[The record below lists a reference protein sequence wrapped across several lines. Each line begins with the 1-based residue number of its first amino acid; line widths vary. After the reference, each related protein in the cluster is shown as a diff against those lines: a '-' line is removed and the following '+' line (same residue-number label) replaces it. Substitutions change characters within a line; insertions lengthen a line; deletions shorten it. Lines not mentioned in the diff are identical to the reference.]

1 MSILDEPMTL
11 NEIMNA
17 LTSGYFPGFKDCDS
31 YAILNVSMN
40 NVFAGEDNTF
50 FGIADDVG
58 LHNIVFVNSAGY
70 LESTYRDNI
79 DKNILDS
86 SRIFALSIPRSEINN
101 KLCKYMRK
109 EISKR
114 DLYSSVF
121 EETLYTWDQLQFS
134 KKVICEIDES
144 VIPSM
149 VESSIYQGYMIPNSN
164 GNWYNLRTLKEYKQS
179 EVYPGFYVEANKN
192 KTIMEQILIGGA
204 YYSQPINEGVNKDII
219 AEYLDALKE
228 YTGYLRESNKY
239 LKEEKFDLCLKE
251 LSKAKKALSAAR
263 RKVELMESTT
273 FEAILGFLIA
283 TLISNFKTL
292 VSGATSMMI
301 SMGIARITVQS
312 VSGLALSAARG
323 ESINYKSVFTSIEQ
337 SILNELISQ
346 IEININI
353 HIVGYIRIS
362 IQCLID
368 LNKIAQAKKEG
379 EQNPNVLKINVLKN
393 MKTLERSIEDMEIS
407 VRKIKKFKESNKLI
421 KK

>member
-31 YAILNVSMN
+31 YAILNTSMN
-40 NVFAGEDNTF
+40 NVFADEDNTF

-58 LHNIVFVNSAGY
+58 LHNIVFVNNAGY
-70 LESTYRDNI
+70 LESTYKDNI

-86 SRIFALSIPRSEINN
+86 SRIFALSIPRAEINN

-134 KKVICEIDES
+134 KKIICEIDES

-149 VESSIYQGYMIPNSN
+149 VESSIYQNYMIPNSN
-164 GNWYNLRTLKEYKQS
+164 GNWYNLKTLKEYKQS
-179 EVYPGFYVEANKN
+179 EVYPGFYVEANQN

-204 YYSQPINEGVNKDII
+204 YYSEPIIEGANKEII
-219 AEYLDALKE
+219 EEYLYSLKE
-228 YTGYLRESNKY
+228 YTGYLREANRY
-239 LKEEKFDLCLKE
+239 LKKEEYDLCLKE
-251 LSKAKKALSAAR
+251 LSKCKRSLSAAR
-263 RKVELMESTT
+263 RRLEALDSNVFES
-273 FEAILGFLIA
+273 ILGFLISS
-283 TLISNFKTL
+283 LISNFKTL
-292 VSGATSMMI
+292 ISGATSLMI
-301 SMGIARITVQS
+301 SMGIARVTVQS
-312 VSGLALSAARG
+312 VSGIALAAARG
-323 ESINYKSVFTSIEQ
+323 DNINFKTVFTSIEQ
-337 SILNELISQ
+337 SILGELISQ

-353 HIVGYIRIS
+353 HIIGYVRIS

-368 LNKIAQAKKEG
+368 LNKIAKAKKEG
-379 EQNPNVLKINVLKN
+379 EQNPNVLKINALAN
-393 MKTLERSIEDMEIS
+393 MKKLERSIEDMEIS
-407 VRKIKKFKESNKLI
+407 IKKIKQFKES
-421 KK
+421 KKK